1 MEELLLLHVV
11 ITLCSGVSML
21 FLWLNWRIH
30 RTVPGTKEWAWYG
43 ASLTL
48 ANVALTLQNT
58 LPKGWMIILANALTF
73 ACSFFFATGTER
85 FYNRLPSL
93 RLWLGMAVLGLPAIC
108 WFALVEP
115 NIQLRLSINYFVST
129 ISLGLALRAL
139 TFHVPLARLTIAEHS
154 LIFSIVVIWS
164 ALTARVIMLADFQA
178 TDSVLTPH
186 LANEIFAVAVA
197 IVPLVV
203 GFSMCLLCSAKR
215 ERILTTVKEQ
225 AILDADRKSRFLAM
239 LSHELRTPLNAI
251 VGHANMLKRIPHEPA
266 KHAQLCDTI
275 EHAALSLADLANQVL
290 LQAKGEVTPNQQH
303 TITLN
308 ALIEPLFTLLEPL
321 SHQKGLKFQYL
332 ITPGYNDLACSI
344 VKEPIQLVLKN
355 LMSNAIKY
363 TVQGEVLVSVTVETF
378 VGKQVRLNFAVSD
391 TGPGIAQE
399 QLGTLYDPFVTGDDV
414 GSISQGAGLGLALCQ
429 QLLNNIG
436 ARLDVESVV
445 GEGSCFRFSV
455 ECEAHDMV
463 MGLNESRPTLI
474 PSSRLVS
481 HVLVVEDVEL
491 NQKVIEHYLDM
502 VQCKYRIAS
511 TLKEAEDYLKRYT
524 FDIVLLDMRL
534 PDGHGLE
541 WLQQEVPTFNLTT
554 IPVFIALTGDVSYSD
569 RQAYQQAGIF
579 GCLDKPLEPQLLFS
593 MMRQALGKAPEK
605 SSQLL
610 DLAAVDHLLSVVE
623 EQYLHTKL
631 MYLSDTYDY
640 EIAQIQG
647 LADIGAEEA
656 LSEKIDHLV
665 SESAALG
672 LSSLTEKLKG
682 LMHSKEGVENYNWSE
697 LRQCLKQSLH
707 ELTLYCREFRA
718 QRIE

>member
-1 MEELLLLHVV
+1 
-11 ITLCSGVSML
+11 ML

-30 RTVPGTKEWAWYG
+30 RSVPGTKEWAWYG

-58 LPKGWMIILANALTF
+58 LPAGWMILIANALTF
-73 ACSFFFATGTER
+73 VCSFFFATGTER
-85 FYNRLPSL
+85 FYNHAPSL
-93 RLWLGMAVLGLPAIC
+93 RLWRVLAILALPTLF

-115 NIQLRLSINYFVST
+115 NIQTRLSINYIVST

-139 TFHVPLARLTIAEHS
+139 TFKVTFSRLTIAEHS
-154 LIFSIVVIWS
+154 LIFSILVIWF
-164 ALTARVIMLADFQA
+164 ALTARVIMLADFRA

-215 ERILTTVKEQ
+215 EYILTTIKEQ

-308 ALIEPLFTLLEPL
+308 ALIEPLYTLLHPL
-321 SHQKGLKFQYL
+321 SQQKSLKFKYF
-332 ITPGYNDLACSI
+332 ITPGYADLACSI

-363 TVQGEVLVSVTVETF
+363 TAQGEVIVSVTVERLTSN
-378 VGKQVRLNFAVSD
+378 QVRLSFAVSD
-391 TGPGIAQE
+391 TGPGITNE

-436 ARLDVESVV
+436 ARLEVESVV

-455 ECEAHDMV
+455 ECEATDKALI
-463 MGLNESRPTLI
+463 LNEPSPTQI
-474 PSSRLVS
+474 ASSRLVS

-491 NQKVIEHYLDM
+491 NQKVIEHYLEM
-502 VQCKYRIAS
+502 MQCKYRIAG
-511 TLKEAEDYLKRYT
+511 TLEQAEEYLKRYT

-534 PDGHGLE
+534 PDGYGLD
-541 WLQQEVPTFNLTT
+541 WLQQAVPTFNLKSL
-554 IPVFIALTGDVSYSD
+554 PVFIALTGDVSYSD

-605 SSQLL
+605 SSQFL
-610 DLAAVDHLLSVVE
+610 DLVAVDHLLSVVE
-623 EQYLHTKL
+623 EQYLQTKL

-647 LADIGAEEA
+647 LAEIGAEEA
-656 LSEKIDHLV
+656 LTEKIDHLV
-665 SESAALG
+665 SESTALG
-672 LSSLTEKLKG
+672 LFMLTEKLKQ
-682 LMHSKEGVENYNWSE
+682 LMHSKESVENYNWSE
-697 LRQCLKQSLH
+697 LRLCLKQSLH
-707 ELTLYCREFRA
+707 ELTRYCREFRA
-718 QRIE
+718 QRVD